1 MRKCLLTLG
10 LVFVS
15 FAALA
20 WPWDDKINDYK
31 RDEVAFARKGSLGS
45 DSFVVTNVV
54 PSLPAYSLQERE
66 STNLVDRAINRY
78 TLIEDV
84 SFVLPP
90 APQRRATDDY
100 RSARGFVLL
109 ATVTTDSPPS
119 ISFIGAKKIV
129 SDDWTNKIKLLKGE
143 NLISFMEINDGVF
156 LIETAQLTE
165 IQN

>member
-1 MRKCLLTLG
+1 MNKFLLMPA

-31 RDEVAFARKGSLGS
+31 RDEVAFARKGALGS

-78 TLIEDV
+78 TLMEDV

-100 RSARGFVLL
+100 RSARGFILL

-143 NLISFMEINDGVF
+143 NLISFMEISDGVF
-156 LIETAQLTE
+156 LVETAQLTE